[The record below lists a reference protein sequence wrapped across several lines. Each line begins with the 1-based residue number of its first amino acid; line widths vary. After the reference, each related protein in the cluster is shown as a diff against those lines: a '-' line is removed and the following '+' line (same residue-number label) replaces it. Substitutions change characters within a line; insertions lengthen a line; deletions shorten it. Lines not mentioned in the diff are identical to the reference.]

1 MQEEMK
7 VPHHLAI
14 IVDGNGRW
22 ATRQGKSRSEGHK
35 VGAKRVEEIAKHAVK
50 RGIKIISFYIFSTEN
65 FKRPKEEVKYLM
77 FLFKNRMKEM
87 SKELKKE
94 HIRMVFSGREEPLEP
109 TIIKA
114 MREIEVD
121 TKAEPTATV
130 NICINYGG
138 QAEII
143 DATKKIAEKA
153 KEGTLQLEEID
164 ETLFAQHLYQD
175 LPPVDFLI
183 RTSGENRLSNF
194 LLWQNAYA
202 EFYFPSVLFPDF
214 DTMEFDKALLEYN
227 KRNRRFG
234 GIQS

>member
-1 MQEEMK
+1 MQEGIK

-22 ATRQGKSRSEGHK
+22 ATGQGKSRSEGHK
-35 VGAKRVEEIAKHAVK
+35 VGAKRVEEIAKYAVK
-50 RGIKIISFYIFSTEN
+50 KGIKIISFYVFSTEN
-65 FKRPKEEVKYLM
+65 FKRPKEEVKHIML
-77 FLFKNRMKEM
+77 LFKNRMKEM

-109 TIIKA
+109 AIIKA
-114 MREIEVD
+114 MREIEED
-121 TKAEPTATV
+121 TKEETKATV

-143 DATKKIAEKA
+143 DATKKIAEA
-153 KEGTLQLEEID
+153 VKEGTLQLEEVN
-164 ETLFAQHLYQD
+164 ETLFAKHLYQD

-214 DTMEFDKALLEYN
+214 DIEAFDKALLEYN